1 MENSLSLLNNVRC
14 VWCRWHINAVTSGGS
29 RSWATGGGRGGFV
42 LLALSAF
49 LPSVV
54 SSLFLPRKTGKLG
67 SRVPPLD
74 LPLVTH
80 PWSTKRTW
88 SAREQTFHCELQ
100 SLLLKLTQIEIKIVL
115 LFKVVMDGVQQV
127 DLYRNNSTNR
137 LCLRIRGTCREYSP
151 AVCVLYIS
159 RVLSN
164 VRSVLSQPLTH
175 LFGFFICFMI

>member
-1 MENSLSLLNNVRC
+1 MPLTYQCSHQWRIQTLSYRREV
-14 VWCRWHINAVTSGGS
+14 GG
-29 RSWATGGGRGGFV
+29 WGGNCFACPVGF
-42 LLALSAF
+42 
-49 LPSVV
+49 
-54 SSLFLPRKTGKLG
+54 SSFCGFFSFFTQQNWEIG
-67 SRVPPLD
+67 SRVPPLGP
-74 LPLVTH
+74 PLVTH
-80 PWSTKRTW
+80 PWSAKRTW

-100 SLLLKLTQIEIKIVL
+100 SLLLKLIQIDIKIVL